1 MTELAHQNLIN
12 KDLCYQVRSLQNP
25 REMLFHLFKRFKKR
39 AAIVTSG
46 QLSGMVLVHMA
57 YENRLPFRVCT
68 IDTLRLFPEAYEF
81 FKKVEARYNLR
92 IERIQPHSQA
102 IRSMVAQHGEYLF
115 FDSKKKQEYCCHI
128 RKVEPMQR
136 LLNTLDVWF
145 SGLRRDQSD
154 NRQHVPKVEIHE
166 HDGRSVLKVNPLA
179 DWTADQIWEFIYK
192 NDIPVNPLLKPHNN
206 GHYYESLGCII
217 CTTPIKS
224 GEPKRAGRWRWQNAT
239 SSDNKKECGLH
250 YAI

>member
-1 MTELAHQNLIN
+1 MTELVIQNLIN
-12 KDLCYQVRSLQNP
+12 KELCYQVRSLQNP
-25 REMLFHLFKRFKKR
+25 QEMLFHLFKRFKKR

-81 FKKVEARYNLR
+81 FQKIEARYNLHV
-92 IERIQPHSQA
+92 ERLQPHSQA
-102 IRSMVAQHGEYLF
+102 TKSMVAQHGEYLF

-154 NRQHVPKVEIHE
+154 SRQHIPSWKFMNITVVP
-166 HDGRSVLKVNPLA
+166 
-179 DWTADQIWEFIYK
+179 F
-192 NDIPVNPLLKPHNN
+192 
-206 GHYYESLGCII
+206 
-217 CTTPIKS
+217 
-224 GEPKRAGRWRWQNAT
+224 
-239 SSDNKKECGLH
+239 
-250 YAI
+250 

>member
-1 MTELAHQNLIN
+1 MTELEHQNLIN
-12 KDLCYQVRSLQNP
+12 DELCYQVGSLQSP
-25 REMLFHLFKRFKKR
+25 WDMLFHLFKRFKKR

-68 IDTLRLFPEAYEF
+68 IDTLRLFPETYEF
-81 FKKVEARYNLR
+81 FKNVEERYDLQ
-92 IERIQPHSQA
+92 IERIQPHAQSLT
-102 IRSMVAQHGEYLF
+102 SMVAEHGEFLF

-136 LLNTLDVWF
+136 LLNSLDVWF

-154 NRQHVPKVEIHE
+154 SRQRVPKVGIHE
-166 HDGRSVLKVNPLA
+166 HAGRSVLKVNPLA
-179 DWTADQIWEFIYK
+179 DWTVDQIWEFVRE
-192 NDIPVNPLLKPHNN
+192 NDIPVNPLLKTQKN
-206 GHYYESLGCII
+206 GHSFESIGCII
-217 CTTPIKS
+217 CTTPIKP

-239 SSDNKKECGLH
+239 SSENDKECGLH